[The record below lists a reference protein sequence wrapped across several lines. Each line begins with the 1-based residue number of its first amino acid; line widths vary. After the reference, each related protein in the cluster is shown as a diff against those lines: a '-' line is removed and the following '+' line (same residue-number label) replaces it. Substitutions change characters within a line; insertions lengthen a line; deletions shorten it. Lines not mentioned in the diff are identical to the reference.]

1 MSHKYTALFVV
12 VAALTALPTIAE
24 AKDGCGRG
32 FYYNGRRC
40 VPQHD
45 VDYRPHHRDRGVSV
59 GLGPNMRLHLGDRR
73 TRHYDDYA
81 PRGLSLGLG
90 PNMRLHLSD

>member
-1 MSHKYTALFVV
+1 MSHKYTALLVV
-12 VAALTALPTIAE
+12 VAALTALPTIAQ
-24 AKDGCGRG
+24 AADGCGRG

-40 VPQHD
+40 VPQH
-45 VDYRPHHRDRGVSV
+45 DRGVSV

-73 TRHYDDYA
+73 TRHYDDYDYA
-81 PRGLSLGLG
+81 PRGLSLGIG